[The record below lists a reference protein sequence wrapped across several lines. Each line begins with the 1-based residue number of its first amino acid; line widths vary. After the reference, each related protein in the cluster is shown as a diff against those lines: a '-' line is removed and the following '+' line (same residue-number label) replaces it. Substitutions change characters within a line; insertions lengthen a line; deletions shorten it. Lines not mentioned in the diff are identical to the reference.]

1 MLKAIHSC
9 MIRCVCIPGL
19 MFPVLMEVS
28 AQPIRVDGGNV
39 TMTITTGTAGG
50 QLLNVVNI
58 TTSLSYQKQ
67 SVTSK
72 ITVRTVCLGQSFNLI
87 LAATN
92 VTAGVAAPDVALMNG
107 NPAIDFIRDIP
118 KTGAR
123 NATCLLQ
130 YTASATFAQ
139 GNSTELNNDVH
150 TITFTI
156 QSQ

>member
-1 MLKAIHSC
+1 MLRAIHRSV
-9 MIRCVCIPGL
+9 INFTCILSL
-19 MFPVLMEVS
+19 MVLILMVAS
-28 AQPIRVDGGNV
+28 GQSMRVNGGNV

-50 QLLNVVNI
+50 QLLNVFN
-58 TTSLSYQKQ
+58 TTSSLAYRKQ
-67 SVTSK
+67 NVLSK

-87 LAATN
+87 VAATN
-92 VTAGVAAPDVALMNG
+92 VTAGVAAPAVTLING
-107 NPAIDFIRDIP
+107 SPAIDFIRDIP

-150 TITFTI
+150 IVTFTI

>member
-1 MLKAIHSC
+1 MLRAIH
-9 MIRCVCIPGL
+9 RCVIHYVCIPGL
-19 MFPVLMEVS
+19 MFLVHMEVS
-28 AQPIRVDGGNV
+28 AQSMRVNGGNV

-50 QLLNVVNI
+50 QLLNVVNT
-58 TTSLSYQKQ
+58 TTSLAYQKQ
-67 SVTSK
+67 NVLSK

-87 LAATN
+87 VAATN
-92 VTAGVAAPDVALMNG
+92 VTAGVAAPAVTLMNG
-107 NPAIDFIRDIP
+107 SPAIDFIRDIP
-118 KTGAR
+118 KTGAK

-150 TITFTI
+150 TVTFTI